1 MSMTSTKSFST
12 KNAGVLVV
20 AVFSLAISM
29 GLSQVS
35 SAMALDEL
43 LNCKGVADG
52 SDDLD
57 TKDKMSCDEKED
69 KVSKNSEIKS
79 ENDDS
84 ASSNDDEDA
93 DESNGVESEANN
105 VLTAGPAVASP
116 DDHIIKPIILNK
128 GTESDEPLE
137 TNNEKNNQVDE
148 SSPKQI
154 FQDKLDLRD
163 QFDRNTNTGVTE
175 LYESF
180 DLPYTA
186 IYKNQ

>member
-12 KNAGVLVV
+12 KNASVLVV
-20 AVFSLAISM
+20 AVFSIAISM

-35 SAMALDEL
+35 SAMALDEFL
-43 LNCKGVADG
+43 DCKGIVNG
-52 SDDLD
+52 SNDAD
-57 TKDKMSCDEKED
+57 TKDKMSCDDNED
-69 KVSKNSEIKS
+69 KVLKESDIKS

-84 ASSNDDEDA
+84 ASSNDVEDA
-93 DESNGVESEANN
+93 DQSSGMESKTDS
-105 VLTAGPAVASP
+105 VLTAGPAIASP

-128 GTESDEPLE
+128 GTDSDEPLK
-137 TNNEKNNQVDE
+137 TNNDKHKLSAET
-148 SSPKQI
+148 SSKQI

-163 QFDRNTNTGVTE
+163 QFDKNTNTDVSE

>member
-1 MSMTSTKSFST
+1 MTSTKSFST

-20 AVFSLAISM
+20 AVFSIAISM
-29 GLSQVS
+29 ALSQVS

-43 LNCKGVADG
+43 LDCKGVAN
-52 SDDLD
+52 DLD
-57 TKDKMSCDEKED
+57 TKDKMSCDENED
-69 KVSKNSEIKS
+69 KVSKNSDIKS

-84 ASSNDDEDA
+84 ASSNDDEGA
-93 DESNGVESEANN
+93 DQSSGIESKTDS

-116 DDHIIKPIILNK
+116 DDHIIKPINLNK
-128 GTESDEPLE
+128 GTESDEPLK
-137 TNNEKNNQVDE
+137 TNADKNKKSIE

-154 FQDKLDLRD
+154 FQDELDLSH
-163 QFDRNTNTGVTE
+163 QFDRNTNTGVSE
-175 LYESF
+175 LYQSF

>member
-20 AVFSLAISM
+20 AVFSIAISM
-29 GLSQVS
+29 ALSQVS
-35 SAMALDEL
+35 SAMALVEL
-43 LNCKGVADG
+43 LDCKGVAN
-52 SDDLD
+52 DLD
-57 TKDKMSCDEKED
+57 SKDKMSCDENED
-69 KVSKNSEIKS
+69 KVSKNSDIKS

-84 ASSNDDEDA
+84 ASSNDDDV
-93 DESNGVESEANN
+93 DQSSGIESKTDS
-105 VLTAGPAVASP
+105 VLTAGPAVASS
-116 DDHIIKPIILNK
+116 DDHIIKPINLNK
-128 GTESDEPLE
+128 GTDSDEPLK
-137 TNNEKNNQVDE
+137 TNNDKHKLSAET
-148 SSPKQI
+148 SPKQI

-163 QFDRNTNTGVTE
+163 QFDKNTNTDVSE

>member
-1 MSMTSTKSFST
+1 MTSTKSFST

-20 AVFSLAISM
+20 AVFSIAISM
-29 GLSQVS
+29 ALSQVS

-43 LNCKGVADG
+43 LDCKGVAN
-52 SDDLD
+52 DLD
-57 TKDKMSCDEKED
+57 TKDKMSCDENED
-69 KVSKNSEIKS
+69 KVSKNSDIKS

-84 ASSNDDEDA
+84 ASINDDDA
-93 DESNGVESEANN
+93 DQSSGIESKTDS

-116 DDHIIKPIILNK
+116 DDHIIKPINLNK
-128 GTESDEPLE
+128 GTDSDEPLK
-137 TNNEKNNQVDE
+137 TNNDKHKQSAG

-163 QFDRNTNTGVTE
+163 QFDKNTNTDVSE

-186 IYKNQ
+186 IYKSQ